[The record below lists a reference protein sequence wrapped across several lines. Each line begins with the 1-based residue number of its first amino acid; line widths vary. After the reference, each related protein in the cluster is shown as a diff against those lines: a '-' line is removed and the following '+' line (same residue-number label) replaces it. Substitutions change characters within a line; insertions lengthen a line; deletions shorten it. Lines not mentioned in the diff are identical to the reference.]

1 MKQELHFQKGD
12 LTGEISLTLKEGR
25 TLHELFAQY
34 VFEYNPERFE
44 PCAFRLLLGKE
55 NVLTLFA
62 VDGLKI
68 AGSAAI
74 DTDKIPV
81 KKFKISGVPFNEII
95 EYFEELNFTVTAN
108 KFPIDAMEVTN
119 K

>member
-34 VFEYNPERFE
+34 VFEYTPERFE
-44 PCAFRLLLGKE
+44 PCAFRMLLGKE

-62 VDGLKI
+62 VDGQKI
-68 AGSAAI
+68 AGHAAI

-81 KKFKISGVPFNEII
+81 KKFKISGVPLSELL
-95 EYFEELNFTVTAN
+95 EYFSELNFTVTAN
-108 KFPIDAMEVTN
+108 HFPIETMEITN